1 MRFLPN
7 PYYIDGLR
15 EKTGNDPEVQDYVMG
30 NEKAEQFLDKLKDM
44 TEFLIPNYILEGKN
58 QLVISIGCTGGKHR
72 SVTLANALYKVLEK
86 QENYGVRI
94 EHRDI
99 EKDTITKRKSFSGKV
114 REELSENISQARHC
128 RIAELAAFIGMCGTV
143 SIDSFDRYH
152 IKIHSENIVVARKVF
167 TLLKKTFN
175 IRTDISVKRNVKRE
189 SVSYLV
195 VIKSHEDALR
205 VLQAT
210 KMIGEQQ
217 VGTDAIC
224 GFNPLI
230 IRQVCCRRAFL
241 RGVFQAAGS
250 MSDPNKSSHFEIVCT
265 ISEIAEQIRSVICS
279 FGLDAKIVRRKKSY
293 VVYLKEGS
301 QIVDILNVM
310 EAHVALMELENVRIL
325 KEMRNSVNRKV
336 NCETANINKTV
347 SAAVKQVEDIT
358 YLRDMIGFE
367 NMPDNLVEAAYA
379 RLDHPDATLK
389 ELGESLT
396 PPVGKSGINHRLRK
410 LSQMAESLRQKQG
423 GLL

>member
-1 MRFLPN
+1 M
-7 PYYIDGLR
+7 
-15 EKTGNDPEVQDYVMG
+15 
-30 NEKAEQFLDKLKDM
+30 
-44 TEFLIPNYILEGKN
+44 
-58 QLVISIGCTGGKHR
+58 
-72 SVTLANALYKVLEK
+72 
-86 QENYGVRI
+86 
-94 EHRDI
+94 
-99 EKDTITKRKSFSGKV
+99 SFSGKV

-250 MSDPNKSSHFEIVCT
+250 MSDPNKSYHFEIVCT
-265 ISEIAEQIRSVICS
+265 ISEIAEQIR
-279 FGLDAKIVRRKKSY
+279 SY

-410 LSQMAESLRQKQG
+410 LSEMAESLRQKQG

>member
-1 MRFLPN
+1 M
-7 PYYIDGLR
+7 
-15 EKTGNDPEVQDYVMG
+15 
-30 NEKAEQFLDKLKDM
+30 
-44 TEFLIPNYILEGKN
+44 
-58 QLVISIGCTGGKHR
+58 
-72 SVTLANALYKVLEK
+72 
-86 QENYGVRI
+86 
-94 EHRDI
+94 
-99 EKDTITKRKSFSGKV
+99 SFSGKV

-250 MSDPNKSSHFEIVCT
+250 MSDPNKSYHFEIVCT

-279 FGLDAKIVRRKKSY
+279 FGLDLFYRRGHRLINIGSLAVHLPVYGITHLFQNPYILQFHKSY
-293 VVYLKEGS
+293 MRFHYIQYIYYLRS
-301 QIVDILNVM
+301 FLQIN
-310 EAHVALMELENVRIL
+310 
-325 KEMRNSVNRKV
+325 
-336 NCETANINKTV
+336 NIRLF

-410 LSQMAESLRQKQG
+410 LSEMAESLRQKQG